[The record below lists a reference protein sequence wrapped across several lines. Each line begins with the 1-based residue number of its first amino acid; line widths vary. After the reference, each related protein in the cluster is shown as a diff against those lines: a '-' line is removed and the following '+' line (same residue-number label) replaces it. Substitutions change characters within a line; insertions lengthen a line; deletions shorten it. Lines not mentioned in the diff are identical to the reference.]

1 MPDYYVNKNTQA
13 NGDNEVHRSDEV
25 GCQNP
30 AYHVNR
36 VDLGWHSSCQSAV
49 KKANDMGYNAN
60 GCYYC
65 ANACHT
71 T

>member
-1 MPDYYVNKNTQA
+1 MPEYYVNKNTQA

-25 GCQNP
+25 NCQTP
-30 AYHVNR
+30 AAPHNR
-36 VDLGWHSSCQSAV
+36 VDLGWHADCHSAV
-49 KKANDMGYNAN
+49 GAAKARGYNAN

-71 T
+71 S

>member
-1 MPDYYVNKNTQA
+1 MPDYYVNSNTQA

-30 AYHVNR
+30 ASSWNR
-36 VDLGWHSSCQSAV
+36 VSLGWHADCHSAV
-49 KKANDMGYNAN
+49 SAAKAKGYNAN
-60 GCYYC
+60 GCFYC